1 MKKKH
6 FFVTDEPFRRL
17 TSHFVDRI
25 ESEKNRFSAFN
36 ITDKNTT
43 VK

>member
-1 MKKKH
+1 MKNKH
-6 FFVTDEPFRRL
+6 FFVTDEPFRRS
-17 TSHFVDRI
+17 TSHLVDRI
-25 ESEKNRFSAFN
+25 ESEKNGFSTFN